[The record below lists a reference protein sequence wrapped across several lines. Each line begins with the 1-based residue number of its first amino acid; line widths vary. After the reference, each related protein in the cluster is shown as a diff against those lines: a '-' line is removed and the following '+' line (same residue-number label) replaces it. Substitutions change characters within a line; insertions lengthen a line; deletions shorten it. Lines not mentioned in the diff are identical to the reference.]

1 MPYWCCRSPVGDR
14 FPARLFRSH
23 LPGRCPLFSLNT
35 ACKILQE
42 SCYTCAC
49 WWQASPLTWHTAPPV
64 PAAHPSAWQAVCAGA
79 ILHSLTCACALL
91 QATRGLAGRLWAA
104 YTRQL
109 DVRPVLT
116 KSLTSFTGFV
126 VGDAIAQVSTGEK
139 YNYWRTARFAAYGF
153 CIHAP
158 VCHVWYGL
166 LDRSVMVKAPTR

>member
-1 MPYWCCRSPVGDR
+1 M
-14 FPARLFRSH
+14 
-23 LPGRCPLFSLNT
+23 
-35 ACKILQE
+35 
-42 SCYTCAC
+42 
-49 WWQASPLTWHTAPPV
+49 
-64 PAAHPSAWQAVCAGA
+64 AWQAVCGGA
-79 ILHSLTCACALL
+79 VLHSLTCNCALL
-91 QATRGLAGRLWAA
+91 QASRGLAGRLWAA

-158 VCHVWYGL
+158 RLPRVVWPAGPERDGQGAHQVGPGWPRSAAAL
-166 LDRSVMVKAPTR
+166 SARIIWGVDRQLYTLGA